1 MNFHRP
7 VQPYF
12 RQKKNP
18 HFFQQLSNQRVYSL
32 WRDRDLLLAVGKVL
46 LVFCPVLLVL
56 HLWLATFFD
65 TLQKSVQEGENLR
78 LERMENQAGLKLKWD
93 QMLLPERVQVIAAEK
108 LALHVPEKE
117 QITYIK

>member
-7 VQPYF
+7 VQLHF

-46 LVFCPVLLVL
+46 LVFCPVLFAL
-56 HLWLATFFD
+56 HLWLATVFD